1 MGKIYAALSGESA
14 EVSDA
19 IFEHYLPTSAGGP
32 LPSTHPGAILSLADK
47 LDTLVGCFGVG
58 LIPTGTADPYALR
71 RHTLGIIN
79 ILLDKK
85 YALSLSDL
93 CDWSIPLLSEK
104 IERPAKEIKGE
115 VLEFF
120 KGRVQNL
127 LLSRGLSAD
136 AVEAALAVGF
146 DDLVDLQ
153 ERAQALHD
161 LKREPD
167 FEPLA
172 VAFKR
177 VVNIARAQA
186 PGAVNPQ
193 RFESPVEHEL
203 FGAYLGVSQKALEKI
218 NRKMYTP
225 ALKELTALRNPVDRL
240 FEGVMIMA
248 EDEDIRTNRLSLLS
262 NIAQLFFKIG
272 DFSKITTA

>member
-1 MGKIYAALSGESA
+1 MLKEEVDDQDIAEVVSSWTGIPLSRLMEGEMAKLAHLEDALEWTEEQILGEQRAAVARAARLAKADLGTGMVGEFPSLQGIMGKIYAAISGENN
-14 EVSDA
+14 EVSGA

-32 LPSTHPGAILSLADK
+32 LPSTHPGAILSMADK

-93 CDWSIPLLSEK
+93 CDWSIHLLAEK

-127 LLSRGLSAD
+127 LLSRVLSAD
-136 AVEAALAVGF
+136 AV
-146 DDLVDLQ
+146 
-153 ERAQALHD
+153 
-161 LKREPD
+161 
-167 FEPLA
+167 
-172 VAFKR
+172 
-177 VVNIARAQA
+177 A
-186 PGAVNPQ
+186 P
-193 RFESPVEHEL
+193 F
-203 FGAYLGVSQKALEKI
+203 
-218 NRKMYTP
+218 
-225 ALKELTALRNPVDRL
+225 
-240 FEGVMIMA
+240 
-248 EDEDIRTNRLSLLS
+248 
-262 NIAQLFFKIG
+262 
-272 DFSKITTA
+272 